1 MSTLDWPALMRAGM
15 AGLKLLPRDFWQLTP
30 AELRLMLGEAA
41 QPLPMMRGRLAA
53 LMEEFPDLPSPQDL
67 PKNKETA
74 DG

>member
-41 QPLPMMRGRLAA
+41 QPQPMARNRLAE
-53 LMEEFPDLPSPQDL
+53 LMQDFPDFPPPLEM
-67 PKNKETA
+67 ETK

>member
-41 QPLPMMRGRLAA
+41 APQPLGRDRMAA
-53 LMEEFPDLPSPQDL
+53 LMQAFPDIAPPQD
-67 PKNKETA
+67 KETTG
-74 DG
+74 D

>member
-1 MSTLDWPALMRAGM
+1 MSALDWPALMRAGM

-41 QPLPMMRGRLAA
+41 QPQPLGRDHLAA
-53 LMEEFPDLPSPQDL
+53 LMQAFPDAPPPQD
-67 PKNKETA
+67 KETT

>member
-30 AELRLMLGEAA
+30 AELRLMLGDTAA
-41 QPLPMMRGRLAA
+41 PQPMQRSRLAA
-53 LMEEFPDLPSPQDL
+53 LMQDFPDYPAPH
-67 PKNKETA
+67 NKETT